1 MRTKKYIGILLCMLT
16 FVIACDNESLEDTY
30 KEYAGKGEIRYLG
43 KCNNLLVTPGWKRI
57 IITWENNS
65 DPCIEKIKV
74 KWVLDEAKD
83 SVLVNRGTTQYD
95 IKQLNGEEL
104 NDGNYEISVSSVDV
118 DGKTSIP
125 ATVYGRPY
133 TYAHEDIRAFN
144 RIISQVYIIRNHLIL
159 SFLGWQDNMRSASL
173 EYTKK
178 DGSSGTLEL
187 NKELVNQHYY
197 LLPDEIDASKP
208 LTLYRNGELIGCQDI
223 IDFEPYVFSTVRT
236 FEADFKQELKR
247 QFGFDE
253 ISSEWIDHQ
262 ETLYLD
268 WNLSSFIDL
277 LNFPNLKKIV
287 LGSKRYFTSPNAADD
302 MIYGQSKVA
311 EKDASNFALNVLKE
325 LNGLTVERYNKHF
338 QGLDNNLIEE
348 KGATEVPV
356 KNMINLSN
364 AEVSMYPA
372 DDENIPS
379 RLENL
384 IDGDFNT
391 NWNPMYTTSYLIYE
405 LTLDLKE
412 GKKINGLRFVQANY
426 NDNEDAISMAPEMI
440 KIYVSNDRVSWKIA
454 TYLEESIIGKTKG
467 EINDIDFTNEIKNNS
482 YQYVQVR
489 INAGPF
495 GKYFGSRVA
504 EINLY

>member
-1 MRTKKYIGILLCMLT
+1 
-16 FVIACDNESLEDTY
+16 
-30 KEYAGKGEIRYLG
+30 
-43 KCNNLLVTPGWKRI
+43 
-57 IITWENNS
+57 
-65 DPCIEKIKV
+65 
-74 KWVLDEAKD
+74 
-83 SVLVNRGTTQYD
+83 
-95 IKQLNGEEL
+95 
-104 NDGNYEISVSSVDV
+104 
-118 DGKTSIP
+118 
-125 ATVYGRPY
+125 
-133 TYAHEDIRAFN
+133 
-144 RIISQVYIIRNHLIL
+144 
-159 SFLGWQDNMRSASL
+159 
-173 EYTKK
+173 
-178 DGSSGTLEL
+178 
-187 NKELVNQHYY
+187 
-197 LLPDEIDASKP
+197 
-208 LTLYRNGELIGCQDI
+208 
-223 IDFEPYVFSTVRT
+223 
-236 FEADFKQELKR
+236 
-247 QFGFDE
+247 
-253 ISSEWIDHQ
+253 
-262 ETLYLD
+262 
-268 WNLSSFIDL
+268 
-277 LNFPNLKKIV
+277 
-287 LGSKRYFTSPNAADD
+287 
-302 MIYGQSKVA
+302 
-311 EKDASNFALNVLKE
+311 
-325 LNGLTVERYNKHF
+325 
-338 QGLDNNLIEE
+338 
-348 KGATEVPV
+348 
-356 KNMINLSN
+356 MINLSN

>member
-1 MRTKKYIGILLCMLT
+1 M
-16 FVIACDNESLEDTY
+16 
-30 KEYAGKGEIRYLG
+30 
-43 KCNNLLVTPGWKRI
+43 
-57 IITWENNS
+57 
-65 DPCIEKIKV
+65 
-74 KWVLDEAKD
+74 
-83 SVLVNRGTTQYD
+83 
-95 IKQLNGEEL
+95 
-104 NDGNYEISVSSVDV
+104 
-118 DGKTSIP
+118 
-125 ATVYGRPY
+125 
-133 TYAHEDIRAFN
+133 
-144 RIISQVYIIRNHLIL
+144 
-159 SFLGWQDNMRSASL
+159 
-173 EYTKK
+173 
-178 DGSSGTLEL
+178 
-187 NKELVNQHYY
+187 
-197 LLPDEIDASKP
+197 
-208 LTLYRNGELIGCQDI
+208 
-223 IDFEPYVFSTVRT
+223 RT